1 MTKLLRKYRF
11 ELWHCRPQL
20 WLAQPT
26 RPRLQ
31 PANHRR
37 RPGTL
42 LRHTWRIGIPQGQK
56 SSYFHP
62 EWRISPQN
70 PRNSVVAA
78 ARLSE
83 TRSSSGSISSLLRW
97 KDRRKT
103 AVSQQQYL
111 DKVDRLLIS
120 WVTNHL
126 GFSSCL
132 PSVFCIPPT
141 WALRAAA
148 VIRDFINGFY
158 QNIPSYPRDAAR
170 LSSSYLNVTLQYLQV
185 SCSSLSCDISRY
197 VTHKLK
203 IKQHR
208 KLH

>member
-1 MTKLLRKYRF
+1 MTLPPAAVIGPADTAPAAASQSQAAAWNTSQAHLTDRNPPGPEKFIFSPGMENFSAKSTKLRGS
-11 ELWHCRPQL
+11 CC
-20 WLAQPT
+20 
-26 RPRLQ
+26 
-31 PANHRR
+31 
-37 RPGTL
+37 
-42 LRHTWRIGIPQGQK
+42 
-56 SSYFHP
+56 SSVGGEIKFGLHLVSA
-62 EWRISPQN
+62 EM
-70 PRNSVVAA
+70 
-78 ARLSE
+78 E
-83 TRSSSGSISSLLRW
+83 
-97 KDRRKT
+97 DRRKT
-103 AVSQQQYL
+103 ADSQQQYL

-208 KLH
+208 EKTALITNVNL